1 MKSNKINLALEA
13 LETIENNETLKA
25 LLGTSNILFC
35 EEGIGLDEL
44 LNDGEDTINDYIM
57 MCGYTEDEAIA
68 AYNELK
74 NY

>member
-13 LETIENNETLKA
+13 LETIENNESLKA
-25 LLGTSNILFC
+25 LLATSNISLS
-35 EEGIGLDEL
+35 EETFDNEL